1 MDPDILK
8 ILLGG
13 FVGGLIAHLL
23 ALMREGKERKRKF
36 RAVVELIRFEIEAA
50 QKDRIWDVHHN
61 SIGRLQEHAAHVLSD
76 ILCIRRDAFRENLIK
91 YSKLTSESLPNFVNA
106 DSKTLSPQYEAAIA
120 LIIDPLANLIELADG
135 QRGNSWL
142 ASQANKAA
150 GAASRK

>member
-1 MDPDILK
+1 
-8 ILLGG
+8 
-13 FVGGLIAHLL
+13 
-23 ALMREGKERKRKF
+23 
-36 RAVVELIRFEIEAA
+36 
-50 QKDRIWDVHHN
+50 
-61 SIGRLQEHAAHVLSD
+61 
-76 ILCIRRDAFRENLIK
+76 LIK